1 MGDYLHHFEGEL
13 ANHVLYYGIDYDEPY
28 VSVSEQKTLKDCI
41 IRGKIVETDEEITFY
56 YYGSYSSSD
65 KLSQSLFTNTR
76 EELTITSYDA
86 AASSCTAG
94 DLTFNYDFQFSDGKY
109 KWSSVPSTNV
119 TLTIT
124 ETGQTAEEE
133 GIIYPLITVTG
144 SNGETYVL
152 IGAPAGEDWDNYWGT
167 YPDWEIEVQIPTVAI
182 GVTVQTEIYGS
193 QIKGYTTTEAP
204 QSGDTMH
211 IYAYGDSTYTL
222 GGRSFSDFLNIETI
236 DLTAT
241 VPGDVLDMYIDG
253 GYAEKTFLVE
263 EIEAI
268 YDEQENPGNLQVY
281 YNKPKTERARPL
293 TFEVLSP
300 GNIVWRAQGTWE
312 NWNYIEYNVNG
323 SGWTGANIN
332 SGTGVVIPVVAG
344 DVVEFRGNNETYG
357 LNHDEK
363 AAKFTDTTCR
373 FNLKGNILSLFYKF
387 DYATKDEFRP
397 SSYGQC
403 NSMFSGCTGL
413 VDASELIFPK
423 KLTAPSVFMNMFAG
437 CTSLVSAPKKLVF
450 DNAQRWSFYGMFM
463 GCSSL
468 VNGPSVVDIGAASGV
483 APCLGMFSACT
494 SLTTAPSLPSTN
506 ISGTSGC
513 YENMFGGCT
522 AITTGPTELPATVL
536 GNQAYNK
543 MFYGCSSL
551 IKAPVLPA
559 AVVTQW
565 CYSAMFSGCTNL
577 NYIKCLATDISAQ
590 QCTANWVAGVAAT
603 GTFVKNPSMTSWAT
617 GNNGIPAGWTVE
629 DA

>member
-1 MGDYLHHFEGEL
+1 MGIYLHHFEGEL

-28 VSVSEQKTLKDCI
+28 VSVSEQKTLKDCV

-56 YYGSYSSSD
+56 CYDSYN
-65 KLSQSLFTNTR
+65 LSQSLFTNTR
-76 EELTITSYDA
+76 EELAITSYDA
-86 AASSCTAG
+86 ATSSCTAG
-94 DLTFNYDFQFSDGKY
+94 DLTFWYDYQLSDGKY
-109 KWSSVPSTNV
+109 RWNSALSTAV

-133 GIIYPLITVTG
+133 GVIHPLITVTG

-152 IGAPAGEDWDNYWGT
+152 IGAPAGEDWDNYWYS
-167 YPDWEIEVQIPTVAI
+167 YPDGEMEVQIPTVAI
-182 GVTVQTEIYGS
+182 GATAQTEIYGS
-193 QIKGYTTTEAP
+193 LINGYTTTEAP
-204 QSGDTMH
+204 QSGNTMH
-211 IYAYGDSTYTL
+211 IYSYVDSTYTL
-222 GGRSFSDFLNIETI
+222 GGWRVSDFLSTEAI

-241 VPGDVLDMYIDG
+241 VPGDVLDMCIDG
-253 GYAEKTFLVE
+253 SRTEKTFLVE

-268 YDEQENPGNLQVY
+268 YDEEENPGDLRVY
-281 YNKPKTERARPL
+281 YNKSMTGRERPL

-300 GNIVWRAQGTWE
+300 GNIIWRAPSV
-312 NWNYIEYNVNG
+312 NNRNYIEYNVNG

-357 LNHDEK
+357 ANGDK
-363 AAKFTDTTCR
+363 RAAKFTDTTCR
-373 FNLKGNILSLFYKF
+373 FNLKGNILSLFYRF

-397 SSYGQC
+397 SVVGGNC

-413 VDASELIFPK
+413 VDASELLLPK
-423 KLTAPSVFMNMFAG
+423 KLIGPSSFMRMFAG

-450 DNAQRWSFYGMFM
+450 DNVRQWSLYEMFL

-468 VNGPSVVDIGAASGV
+468 VNGPSVVDVGAASG
-483 APCLGMFSACT
+483 AGPCLGMFSACT

-506 ISGTSGC
+506 ISGTSAC
-513 YENMFGGCT
+513 YEQMFGGCT
-522 AITTGPTELPATVL
+522 AFTTGPAELPATVL
-536 GNQAYNK
+536 GDQAYNR
-543 MFYGCSSL
+543 MFFGCTSL
-551 IKAPVLPA
+551 TKAPALPA
-559 AVVTQW
+559 TVATKW
-565 CYSAMFSGCTNL
+565 CYGNMFSGCTNL

-590 QCTANWVAGVAAT
+590 SCTSNWVAGVAAT
-603 GTFVKNPSMTSWAT
+603 GTFVKNPSMTSWTT
-617 GNNGIPAGWTVE
+617 GNKGIPAGWTVE